1 MAGPTALTADTSVDS
16 TSNAL
21 ASAPELASDAAIQ
34 QLRNGVLFLLQREI
48 GKSALAE
55 DLCNEAFRI
64 VFERLARHPLE
75 DPTRLDAYL
84 AQTARNLLSA
94 DRRMKFRRRTV
105 TGAQTFIDN
114 IADAESD
121 PSVAL
126 QSQSRARAIRRVL
139 REMPAVR
146 DRQLLVRFYL
156 NDEDKADIC
165 RDLNLDE
172 KHFNRVIFRAR
183 ERFRELL
190 DRRIARGDLY
200 CLAIA

>member
-1 MAGPTALTADTSVDS
+1 MVGLTPLTSESTVDS
-16 TSNAL
+16 SGGATA
-21 ASAPELASDAAIQ
+21 AVPELASDAAIL
-34 QLRNGVLFLLQREI
+34 QLRDGVLYLLKREVREP
-48 GKSALAE
+48 ALAE

-64 VFERLARHPLE
+64 VLERLGQKPLE
-75 DPTRLDAYL
+75 DPARFAAYL
-84 AQTARNLLSA
+84 TQTARNLVTLGL
-94 DRRMKFRRRTV
+94 RMKSRRRTA
-105 TGAQTFIDN
+105 TGAQTTIDQF
-114 IADAESD
+114 ADAEAD
-121 PSVAL
+121 PSIVL

-139 REMPAVR
+139 SEMPIVR

-190 DRRIARGDLY
+190 GRRIARGDLY